1 MSIAKFFK
9 ITNLFELM
17 RVAYINPT
25 ILLKRPIS
33 ELAKCLSEDNKIS
46 IFIPR
51 NIFKKPDQSLH
62 YSKLPKKIQIIS
74 YPTINLPLVYNW
86 PIPISPTFFIKLF
99 RLFRENDIIHM
110 WTYSYLVNFI
120 SLIYSKILRQKL
132 ILTFDTV
139 PGESFSLGR
148 ILDSAFKTYHSVFN
162 KFIFKTPKFT
172 TVYGKS
178 IAKYARKIGAKNLKK
193 NPTGTNQKLKKKT
206 KSIRKEFKIN
216 KKTKLILFVGSIS
229 RRKGV
234 DTIIST
240 ISKLK
245 FENTITL
252 LVGGGPELKKFK
264 NKVRKLNLK
273 DRIIFTGPRKDVQ
286 NFYSEAD
293 IFFFPSR
300 GEGMPGAVMEA
311 MSYELPILTSNIPG
325 TKDLVDKTSAI
336 LTKNYISKLRSL
348 ITDKNLRKK
357 LGKSAKRRV
366 KNHSWEKISK
376 EYAKLYSSVK

>member
-1 MSIAKFFK
+1 MK
-9 ITNLFELM
+9 I
-17 RVAYINPT
+17 AYINPT
-25 ILLKRPIS
+25 ILMKRPIS
-33 ELAKCLSEDNKIS
+33 ELAKCLSKDNKIS

-51 NIFKKPDQSLH
+51 NIFKKRDQSLH
-62 YSKLPKKIQIIS
+62 YSKLPKKIEVIS
-74 YPTINLPLVYNW
+74 YPTLNLPLIYGW
-86 PIPISPTFFIKLF
+86 PIPISPIFFIKLV
-99 RLFRENDIIHM
+99 RLFKKNDVIHM

-120 SLIYSKILRQKL
+120 ALIYLKMWPQKL

-148 ILDSAFKTYHSVFN
+148 ILDSAFKTYHSIFK
-162 KFIFKTPKFT
+162 KFIFQTPKFT
-172 TVYGKS
+172 TVYGES
-178 IAKYARKIGAKNLKK
+178 IAKYARKIGAKKLKII
-193 NPTGTNQKLKKKT
+193 PTGTNLTLTKKT
-206 KSIRKEFKIN
+206 KSVRREFRIN

-229 RRKGV
+229 SRKGV

-240 ISKLK
+240 ISKIDP
-245 FENTITL
+245 ENIIAL

-264 NKVRKLNLK
+264 SKVRKLNLQ

-325 TKDLVDKTSAI
+325 TKDLVDKNSAI
-336 LTKNYISKLRSL
+336 LTKNYLSKLRLL
-348 ITDKNLRKK
+348 ITDTNLRKK
-357 LGKSAKRRV
+357 LGKSAKRRI
-366 KNHSWEKISK
+366 KNHSWKKISK
-376 EYAKLYSSVK
+376 EYSKLYSSVK